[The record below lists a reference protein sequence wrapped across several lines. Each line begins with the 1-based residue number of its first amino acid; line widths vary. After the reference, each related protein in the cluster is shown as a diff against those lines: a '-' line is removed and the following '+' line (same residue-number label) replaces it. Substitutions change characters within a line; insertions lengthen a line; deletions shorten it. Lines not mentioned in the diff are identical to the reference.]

1 MPFCRGKVT
10 LPRLHPFW
18 RHVKTVP
25 AAAVQAGPV
34 FSTAGGATLGGHPYT
49 RVLGK
54 VPAWRRPRHEIGP
67 RRSDRALPYP
77 LRHCGASRSDMP
89 PSSLHR
95 LADSTAGTAR
105 SAGYPADSLPRS
117 GEVSGVRARQR
128 VSRNKPQETSRG
140 ERRNRNG
147 MSGSSAGGRVPAA
160 ATISIAAP
168 VGLPRSLSAVPLGC
182 VWSGPGVG
190 RCNPRFAKR
199 RSACGSPGTVSL
211 RSRTTALL
219 RGFRVRLVRP
229 RSTTPEGNKPAQG
242 RRTAAG

>member
-1 MPFCRGKVT
+1 MATRT
-10 LPRLHPFW
+10 
-18 RHVKTVP
+18 P
-25 AAAVQAGPV
+25 ASSAKSPHGVGLGMRSGP
-34 FSTAGGATLGGHPYT
+34 G
-49 RVLGK
+49 
-54 VPAWRRPRHEIGP
+54 
-67 RRSDRALPYP
+67 DRIARCPYP
-77 LRHCGASRSDMP
+77 LRHYGASRSDMP

-95 LADSTAGTAR
+95 LADGTAGTAR
-105 SAGYPADSLPRS
+105 SAGYPADALPRS
-117 GEVSGVRARQR
+117 GELSGVRARQR

-168 VGLPRSLSAVPLGC
+168 VGLPRSLSAAPLGC
-182 VWSGPGVG
+182 VWSGPGGG
-190 RCNPRFAKR
+190 RCNPRFARR

-219 RGFRVRLVRP
+219 RGFRVRLARP